1 MDVDFCQQ
9 QLYTKT
15 YFVIFEISFKH
26 FQTNFLKNSL
36 TNIDLQCI
44 QTSITLGDFVL
55 YKILSHSTV
64 IWLGFLVSISM
75 KNVSL
80 KQRLIKLNFS
90 EILML
95 GEKPK
100 TPPKIGL
107 FGFY

>member
-1 MDVDFCQQ
+1 M
-9 QLYTKT
+9 
-15 YFVIFEISFKH
+15 
-26 FQTNFLKNSL
+26 NFLKNSL
-36 TNIDLQCI
+36 TPAKTSDLQCI

-55 YKILSHSTV
+55 YKILSHNTV

-95 GEKPK
+95 EEKPK